1 MPTRTTTQ
9 TDVTQQVRHI
19 ITAQLGHPVDDADVT
34 FFDLGAD
41 SLLLVGI
48 TRQIE
53 RDLKV
58 RVSMRELFSD
68 ADTPAK
74 LATLIASRRPDDA
87 PPPATSNQ
95 PPTPVEPTAAPQPVA
110 TPPTA
115 VSPSEVPVTAP
126 ISSPAPPA
134 ELAPMTAGADNTAL
148 ATAHTRLLAGFADL
162 VARQATDS
170 APDVAASQVRLVGEV
185 ADLVAQQLSTVAPS
199 VSPSTHSTAVAPSVV
214 NPITESVPVPP
225 PQAPPSATVETIEPP
240 STPPRDHAAPPGHR
254 AGDRDTVDFSVY
266 FFGDYPH
273 ESTNG
278 SDKYDFIVDATRFAD
293 QHGFHAAWLPERHFH
308 SFGGLFPNPS
318 VLAAALARETDQI
331 RLHAGSV
338 VLPLH
343 QTIRVAEEWSV
354 VDNLSGGRAGIC
366 VASGWH
372 ANDFALFP
380 ERYGKHRDSMY
391 SQLRELRQLWSGE
404 AIPAVSGTGED
415 IELTLY
421 PTPVQSMPPLYAAVV
436 GNPESYRL
444 AAREGLGIV
453 TNLMTQSI
461 EQLAER
467 IALYRRTRA
476 EVGLDPAGGRVV
488 VLVHSYLGSD
498 LDTVRREAFE
508 PFCGYM
514 RSSLGLLGQAANSLG
529 MTIDVHNTP
538 EEDLQFLLGKAY
550 ERYCE
555 SRALI
560 GTVDSCSSIV
570 TDLMAAGADEIAA
583 FLDFGVPA
591 EPAVAALPHLDALRQ
606 RFSQPRDTS
615 IISTSAEPATG
626 PLSFAQER
634 FWLAEQLFPE
644 HSTYNEA
651 RAVRLR
657 GPLDPRILQ
666 TAFDRLTDRHATL
679 RTVIR
684 QIDGQPGQVVLND
697 VTIEVA
703 VTDHTGR
710 NESEVVAEVMAAESA
725 YRFPLAD
732 GPLFRPRLLRF
743 ADDHHVLFLN
753 AHHAIIDT
761 VSAYRVAIEV
771 SAFYRAELTGEA
783 AEVPDLP
790 MTYLEYSSAQRA
802 AAEAGEHDADLEYW
816 HQQLDGELPVS
827 ALPTDRP
834 RPAVLTPAGASVVD
848 YLSSELSGRAREYSS
863 SRRST
868 MFMTLL
874 TAMAATFRRL
884 SGQSEVIIGAA
895 IADRPDGAEDLIGA
909 MLNTIPLRIR
919 QGDESF
925 AELLNLVRDTTM
937 DAYQHSAAPFELILD
952 AVKPPRDTSRT
963 PLFQTLV
970 VFENEDVFDLDL
982 PDVTS
987 TLLDVVPDRAIYD
1000 LAFYLANVPEGV
1012 RVHAEYNT
1020 ELFDEATV
1028 RGFIGQF
1035 ESLLDAALTAPDQA
1049 LPTLDVQTAADRRRL
1064 TSWQRGPEPPSSA
1077 GPLADQVAALAQAAP
1092 TYVAIEYGQ
1101 ESMDYQRLDRL
1112 ADELAAQL
1120 KAAGDH
1126 PVVAVRLPRGPG
1138 LAVAHLAVRR
1148 HGGVCLPIDPA
1159 LPYDRAAFMLA
1170 DSGCRLILTDE
1181 DTEFAGVAR
1190 WHVTDSGET
1199 RTVTPVPTADPSP
1212 EPGGDAAYLIFT
1224 SGSTGAPKAVPVDER
1239 GIENACAWYRQR
1251 TELAAGTR
1259 TTITAGLGFDVFIME
1274 LWSALTAGARLVI
1287 PTEEAR
1293 HDPVVLVDWL
1303 LEQHIEVAWL
1313 PTVLAEGVVTLP
1325 ASDHLPTRIIVT
1337 VGSALRVTPRPAAP
1351 FELVNAYGP
1360 AEASIVASH
1369 ATIAAGSPT
1378 IPIGVPLPGTEL
1390 LLLDDRL
1397 RPVPVGSVGEIH
1409 IGGIGVASGYLGR
1422 PELTAQRFV
1431 TTDSGDRLYRTGDL
1445 ARWNQDGELE
1455 FLGRNDDQVKIR
1467 GFRVEPGEIAATLR
1481 GLDGVV
1487 DAVVIAE
1494 SDPVRLAAY
1503 LVGPTETD
1511 TADII
1516 ERLRRTLPDHMVPR
1530 RFAYLSALPL
1540 NRNGKVDR
1548 AQLPTAT
1555 TIPVGTDAPDSA
1567 MERQLAELWCAELN
1581 LDAVGVTTSFFD
1593 LGGDSLAA
1601 ARLVSQVRSLTGSA
1615 YPLLNFFRAPTVK
1628 AMAANLTAPTTTITT
1643 ARPGRV
1649 TGTV

>member
-1 MPTRTTTQ
+1 MPTRTDIVQ
-9 TDVTQQVRHI
+9 GVRHLI
-19 ITAQLGHPVDDADVT
+19 AAQLGQPVEDADAT

-53 RDLKV
+53 RDFAV

-68 ADTPAK
+68 TDTPAK
-74 LATLIASRRPDDA
+74 LAALIADRLPGD
-87 PPPATSNQ
+87 
-95 PPTPVEPTAAPQPVA
+95 TPVSPTLPTQAATPSPPVSTPELPA
-110 TPPTA
+110 TPPPVTI
-115 VSPSEVPVTAP
+115 VPVPATTSTA
-126 ISSPAPPA
+126 A
-134 ELAPMTAGADNTAL
+134 
-148 ATAHTRLLAGFADL
+148 AHTRLLAGFADL
-162 VARQATDS
+162 VAQQAADS
-170 APDVAASQVRLVGEV
+170 EPAVAASQVRLVGQMAE
-185 ADLVAQQLSTVAPS
+185 LVAAQLST
-199 VSPSTHSTAVAPSVV
+199 TD
-214 NPITESVPVPP
+214 SVPPVESPAASPGTVVPG
-225 PQAPPSATVETIEPP
+225 PSAPVTPPVVIATMEPP
-240 STPPRDHAAPPGHR
+240 ASPPADHAAPPGHR
-254 AGDRDTVDFSVY
+254 AGDHDAVDFSVY
-266 FFGDYPH
+266 FFGDYPL
-273 ESTNG
+273 ETTDG
-278 SDKYDFIVDATRFAD
+278 VDKYDFIIDATRFAD

-318 VLAAALARETDQI
+318 VLAAALARETDRI

-354 VDNLSGGRAGIC
+354 VDNLSAGRAGIC

-380 ERYGKHRDSMY
+380 QRYGTHRDSMY
-391 SQLRELRQLWSGE
+391 SQLGELRRLWSGE
-404 AIPAVSGTGED
+404 AISAVSGTGED
-415 IELTLY
+415 IDLKLY
-421 PTPVQSMPPLYAAVV
+421 PTPVQSMPPMYAAVV
-436 GNPESYRL
+436 GNPDSYRL

-467 IALYRRTRA
+467 IELYRRTRA

-488 VLVHSYLGSD
+488 VLVHSYLGED
-498 LDTVRREAFE
+498 LATVRREAFE

-538 EEDLQFLLGKAY
+538 EEDLRFLLGKAY

-560 GTVDSCSSIV
+560 GTVDSCAPIV
-570 TDLMAAGADEIAA
+570 ADLMAAGADEIAA

-591 EPAVAALPHLDALRQ
+591 EPAMAALPHLDALRR
-606 RFSQPRDTS
+606 RFVTVAATVDEPLPVSL
-615 IISTSAEPATG
+615 STEETAEPTPTEPESEEPSEPLSEPSSGPSSG

-651 RAVRLR
+651 RAVRLQ
-657 GPLDPRILQ
+657 GPVDPLILQ
-666 TAFDRLTDRHATL
+666 RAFDRLADRHATL

-684 QIDGQPGQVVLND
+684 VVDGQPRQIVRDDLTVELTVSDHLGQD
-697 VTIEVA
+697 
-703 VTDHTGR
+703 
-710 NESEVVAEVMAAESA
+710 ESSVVAEVMSVESA
-725 YRFPLAD
+725 HRFPLAD

-743 ADDHHVLFLN
+743 ATDHHVLFLN

-771 SAFYRAELTGEA
+771 SALYRAELTGGTA
-783 AEVPDLP
+783 DLPDLP
-790 MTYLEYSSAQRA
+790 MSYLEYAEAQRTA
-802 AAEAGEHDADLEYW
+802 VESGEHDVDLAYW
-816 HQQLDGELPVS
+816 REHLAGDLPVL

-834 RPAVLTPAGASVVD
+834 RPAVLRPAGASVVD
-848 YLSSELSGRAREYSS
+848 YLSGDLSERARRYSG

-874 TAMAATFRRL
+874 AAMATTFRRL
-884 SGQSEVIIGAA
+884 SGQSEVVIGAA
-895 IADRPDGAEDLIGA
+895 IADRPDGAENLIGA

-919 QGDESF
+919 QGEESF
-925 AELLNLVRDTTM
+925 NDLLSLVRDTTM
-937 DAYQHSAAPFELILD
+937 DGYQHGAVPFESILD
-952 AVKPPRDTSRT
+952 VVKPPRDTSRT

-982 PDVTS
+982 PEVTT

-1000 LAFYLANVPEGV
+1000 LAFYLANVADGV

-1020 ELFDEATV
+1020 ELFDESTV
-1028 RGFIGQF
+1028 RGFIRQF
-1035 ESLLDAALTAPDQA
+1035 EAVLEAAVTSPELP
-1049 LPTLDVQTAADRRRL
+1049 LPTLDTLTADDADRL
-1064 TSWQRGPEPPSSA
+1064 STWQRGPRPAPSA
-1077 GPLADQVAALAQAAP
+1077 GPLSDQVARQAADDP
-1092 TYVAIEYGQ
+1092 TAIAIEHG
-1101 ESMDYQRLDRL
+1101 EDTLDYQRLNRL

-1120 KAAGDH
+1120 TAAGVH
-1126 PVVAVRLPRGPG
+1126 HVVAVRLPRGPG
-1138 LAVAHLAVRR
+1138 LAVAHLAIRR
-1148 HGGVCLPIDPA
+1148 HGGVCLPIDPS
-1159 LPYDRAAFMLA
+1159 LPRDRVAFMLA
-1170 DSGCRLILTDE
+1170 DTGCRLILTDE
-1181 DTEFAGVAR
+1181 EAPFAGVAR
-1190 WHVTDSGET
+1190 WHVTDLGET
-1199 RTVTPVPTADPSP
+1199 RSITAIPTAESAPDPG
-1212 EPGGDAAYLIFT
+1212 EDAAYLIFT

-1239 GIENACAWYRQR
+1239 GIDNACAWYRRR
-1251 TELAAGTR
+1251 TELTAGTR

-1274 LWSALTAGARLVI
+1274 LWSALTAGARLVV

-1293 HDPVVLVDWL
+1293 HDPAAMVEWL
-1303 LEQHIEVAWL
+1303 RQRHIEVAWL
-1313 PTVLAEGVVTLP
+1313 PTVLAEGVVALP
-1325 ASDHLPTRIIVT
+1325 ASDRVPTRIIVT
-1337 VGSALRVTPRPAAP
+1337 VGSALRVAPRPTAP

-1360 AEASIVASH
+1360 AETSIVASH
-1369 ATIAAGSPT
+1369 ATIAPGSST

-1390 LLLDDRL
+1390 YLLDDRL
-1397 RPVPVGSVGEIH
+1397 SPVPVGSTGEIH

-1431 TTDSGDRLYRTGDL
+1431 ATSVGRLYRTGDL
-1445 ARWNQDGELE
+1445 ARWNDDGELE

-1467 GFRVEPGEIAATLR
+1467 GFRVEPGEVTAALR
-1481 GLDGVV
+1481 AVEGVE

-1494 SDPVRLAAY
+1494 GDPVMLAAY
-1503 LVGPTETD
+1503 LVGPTESD
-1511 TADII
+1511 TADVVARI
-1516 ERLRRTLPDHMVPR
+1516 RRVLPDHMVPR

-1548 AQLPTAT
+1548 SQLPAARTVT
-1555 TIPVGTDAPDSA
+1555 VGTDAPDSA
-1567 MERQLAELWCAELN
+1567 MEHQLAQLWCEELG
-1581 LDAVGVTTSFFD
+1581 LDTVGVTTSFFD

-1601 ARLVSQVRSLTGSA
+1601 ARLVSQVRSMTGSA
-1615 YPLLNFFRAPTVK
+1615 YPLLDFFRAPTIR
-1628 AMAANLTAPTTTITT
+1628 AMAARVEQPTTTAPP